1 MIESKILRL
10 LDSVKLFN
18 TSHAPSLEKKKHQE
32 NRKKRKGEEA
42 AARLGNLKKNSH
54 EKISEKK
61 NTVPETMPYIDV
73 INTLKQYFL

>member
-42 AARLGNLKKNSH
+42 AARLVNSKEDLVKKQL
-54 EKISEKK
+54 
-61 NTVPETMPYIDV
+61 V
-73 INTLKQYFL
+73 IKSL